1 MSDWPEFAKCINCQK
16 EKRMKYLTECTHCN
30 QDVCKST
37 TCCSEFPC
45 ANKENIIICQVCQDK
60 IEQKFILVIDSSKL
74 QLLKGKIKN
83 STTRAKVN

>member
-1 MSDWPEFAKCINCQK
+1 MSDWPEFAKCINCQQ

-45 ANKENIIICQVCQDK
+45 ANKENIIIC
-60 IEQKFILVIDSSKL
+60 L
-74 QLLKGKIKN
+74 
-83 STTRAKVN
+83 T

>member
-1 MSDWPEFAKCINCQK
+1 MSHWPEFAHCVNCQK
-16 EKRMKYLTECTHCN
+16 EKRIKYLTECSHCGE
-30 QDVCKST
+30 DVCKSN

-45 ANKENIIICQVCQDK
+45 ANKENIIVCHVCQDK

-83 STTRAKVN
+83 STTRAKIK